1 MEPYRV
7 YKPNNQKTGSAL
19 SIDFNKAKK
28 SVFLEFSK
36 QKDEKSFDWENKLIL
51 KLNIQDIAKICV
63 LYKDKKEELTL
74 YHDPSKGQYEST
86 TKNNILKI
94 TKSNYGTNFKIN
106 QQEKDSTLN
115 SISINLSED
124 EMYTLFVLFNKVIE
138 EIYFEN

>member
-28 SVFLEFSK
+28 SIFLEFSK

-51 KLNIQDIAKICV
+51 KLNIADIAKICV

-94 TKSNYGTNFKIN
+94 TKSNYGINFKIN

-115 SISINLSED
+115 TISINLSED